1 MSVITVVLSFVIGI
15 PPGGHCHII
24 SSVVDVHLSVDI
36 DVLSVDIDV
45 LSVDIDVLSVVI
57 RLLSVVIG
65 FLSMV
70 IDVLSVDIGLRLSV
84 I

>member
-45 LSVDIDVLSVVI
+45 LSVVI